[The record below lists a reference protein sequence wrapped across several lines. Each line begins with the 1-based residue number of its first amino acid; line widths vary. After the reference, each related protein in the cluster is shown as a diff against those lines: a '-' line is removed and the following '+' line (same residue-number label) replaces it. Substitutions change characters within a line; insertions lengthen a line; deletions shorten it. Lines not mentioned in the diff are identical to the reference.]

1 MSVEDPQQWSDDVVV
16 VLAVLRSPAML
27 LRRFMKHFADQNW
40 FAVGLDVLV
49 VVLGIFLGMQVNEW
63 NNSRHLRSEEAQY
76 LRALDVDIRAS
87 KQHLIERMERLN
99 KQSAGLDVI
108 LDAASNGV
116 DDLSDIDAARA
127 IHNGLNS
134 AAILPVQL
142 RTYEDLKGSNAMA
155 VLKNIQLRHRLREL
169 DSHLLQIR
177 QEESERLKTLYGH
190 VDPLLLKYPSYVELT
205 RFWRNFQG
213 EGLAVE
219 ELLGIHSAKEI
230 FADTKLVNLSILM
243 MGITRTETRFLNDL
257 MPLYDAILEEISADL
272 KNKAPAP

>member
-1 MSVEDPQQWSDDVVV
+1 
-16 VLAVLRSPAML
+16 ML
-27 LRRFMKHFADQNW
+27 LRRFMNHFADQNW

-63 NNSRHLRSEEAQY
+63 NNKRHLRSEEVQY

-108 LDAASNGV
+108 LDTASNGV

-177 QEESERLKTLYGH
+177 QEESERLKILYGH

-230 FADTKLVNLSILM
+230 FADTRLVNLSILM

>member
-1 MSVEDPQQWSDDVVV
+1 
-16 VLAVLRSPAML
+16 ML
-27 LRRFMKHFADQNW
+27 LRRFTKHFGEQNW
-40 FAVGLDVLV
+40 YAVGLDMLV

-63 NNSRHLRSEEAQY
+63 NSNRHLRSEEAQY

-87 KQHLIERMERLN
+87 KHYLIERMERLD

-108 LDAASNGV
+108 LKSASDGV

-177 QEESERLKTLYGH
+177 QEESERLNTLYGH
-190 VDPLLLKYPSYVELT
+190 VDPLLLKYPSYVELS

-230 FADTKLVNLSILM
+230 FADTKIVNLLILM

>member
-1 MSVEDPQQWSDDVVV
+1 
-16 VLAVLRSPAML
+16 ML
-27 LRRFMKHFADQNW
+27 LRRFTKHFAEQNW
-40 FAVGLDVLV
+40 FVVSLDVLV

-63 NNSRHLRSEEAQY
+63 NNNRHLRSDEAQY
-76 LRALDVDIRAS
+76 LRALEVDIRAS
-87 KQHLIERMERLN
+87 KDHLVERLERLD
-99 KQSAGLDVI
+99 KQSLGLDVI
-108 LDAASNGV
+108 LAAASEGI

-142 RTYEDLKGSNAMA
+142 RTYDDLKGANAIA
-155 VLKNIQLRHRLREL
+155 VLKNIDLRHRLREL

-177 QEESERLKTLYGH
+177 QEESERLKTLYSH

-219 ELLGIHSAKEI
+219 ELLGVHSAKEI
-230 FADTKLVNLSILM
+230 FADTKLVNVSILM
-243 MGITRTETRFLNDL
+243 MGITRTESRFLNDL
-257 MPLYDAILEEISADL
+257 MPLYDAILEEISDDIPVSL
-272 KNKAPAP
+272 